1 MEQKLI
7 TLSDGKIEV
16 VSEFNETQLIEK
28 YIGKD
33 FVGWFRY
40 RLENGE
46 EQEDIKEKI
55 FDLESNLEESE
66 REYTDLQDA
75 VEREVLKM
83 RKEVEKIEDKKLK
96 ERLLVLVE
104 RIDESTM

>member
-1 MEQKLI
+1 
-7 TLSDGKIEV
+7 
-16 VSEFNETQLIEK
+16 
-28 YIGKD
+28 
-33 FVGWFRY
+33 
-40 RLENGE
+40 
-46 EQEDIKEKI
+46 
-55 FDLESNLEESE
+55 
-66 REYTDLQDA
+66 LQDA